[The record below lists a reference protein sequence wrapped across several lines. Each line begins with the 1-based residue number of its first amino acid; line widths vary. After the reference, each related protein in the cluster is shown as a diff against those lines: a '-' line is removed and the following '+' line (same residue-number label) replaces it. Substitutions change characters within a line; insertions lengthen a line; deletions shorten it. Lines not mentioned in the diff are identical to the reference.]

1 MIDET
6 KSMLSQPPAGDKYRR
21 AFLVTLVALIAV
33 VAAAGWL
40 WWRSPV
46 NPIMRRVQPAATAS
60 GSEPSQP
67 AAPATAPS
75 DDSAAPPSETP
86 LAPIQLSPQR
96 MQSIGVKVGVVES
109 KTINDEIRLYGNVQ
123 PSERRFAY
131 VQTRFAGWIRQVY
144 ADATGDF
151 IRKGQP
157 LFTIYSPDLVETE
170 REYLLAKKNAGALQ
184 QSTVSGV
191 SDGAALLIA
200 AARARLQQFDIS
212 ESEIAKLDETG
223 EAITDLTFYSPASGY
238 ITERNALPNMHV
250 QPDTKLYAIADL
262 SDVWVLAQIFQNDA
276 GKIKPGDPA
285 EVTLD
290 AYPGRVFKGRVDYLL
305 PQLDVATRT
314 LPVRLV
320 FSNPDLKL
328 RPGMYVNVSLKL
340 PLGKRLVVPDS
351 AVFHS
356 GTKSLVFTYTGEGNI
371 QPREVEMGPHV
382 GDEFVVSKGV
392 KAGEQ
397 IVTSAN
403 FLIDSEAQLQAAA
416 GAFMPPPPGAGQA
429 AAMNAPTQAQASVEL
444 TTAPSPPQKGTNTVR
459 VKLTDQSGKPLTG
472 AQVTVTFFMAAMP
485 AMGMAAMKTVVQT
498 SDKGGGTYEGSA
510 SLGSGGT
517 WQVTITAVQNGQAIA
532 NRQFTVDA
540 TGGM

>member
-6 KSMLSQPPAGDKYRR
+6 KGIDGTKYRR
-21 AFLVTLVALIAV
+21 AFLLTLFALVAVI
-33 VAAAGWL
+33 VAATWL
-40 WWRSPV
+40 WWQSPF
-46 NPIMRRVQPAATAS
+46 NPLTHAAQQTSSAS
-60 GSEPSQP
+60 VGGEPPRTTIQG
-67 AAPATAPS
+67 TGTETS
-75 DDSAAPPSETP
+75 DGSAASPAETP

-96 MQSIGVKVGVVES
+96 MQSIGVKIGNVES
-109 KTINDEIRLYGNVQ
+109 RIINDEIRLYGNVQ
-123 PSERRFAY
+123 PNERRFAY

-151 IRKGQP
+151 IRRGQP
-157 LFTIYSPDLVETE
+157 LFTIYSPDLVATE

-191 SDGAALLIA
+191 SDGAASLIA
-200 AARARLQQFDIS
+200 AARARLQQFDMPD
-212 ESEIAKLDETG
+212 SEIAKLEESG

-238 ITERNALPNMHV
+238 ITERNALPNMYV

-276 GKIKPGDPA
+276 GRIKPGDPA
-285 EVTLD
+285 EVTVD
-290 AYPGRVFKGRVDYLL
+290 AYPGQVFRGKVDYLL
-305 PQLDVATRT
+305 PQLDAATRT

-320 FSNPDLKL
+320 FPNPDLKL
-328 RPGMYVNVSLKL
+328 RPGMYVNVNLKL

-356 GTKSLVFTYTGEGNI
+356 GTKSLVFTYTGKGNI
-371 QPREVEMGPHV
+371 EPREVEMGPHV
-382 GDEFVVSKGV
+382 GNELVVTKGI

-416 GAFMPPPPGAGQA
+416 GAFVPPPPGAGQA
-429 AAMNAPTQAQASVEL
+429 NAMNAPGQTQTDVEL
-444 TTAPSPPQKGTNTVR
+444 TTAPSPPQKGNNTVR
-459 VKLTDQSGKPLTG
+459 VKLTDRLGKPLTG

-485 AMGMAAMKTVVQT
+485 AMGMAAMRTVVQT
-498 SDKGGGTYEGSA
+498 SDKGGGTYEGSGR
-510 SLGSGGT
+510 LGSGGT
-517 WQVTITAVQNGQAIA
+517 WQVTVTAIQNGQTIA
-532 NRQFTVDA
+532 NKQVTINA